1 VNSLLADWRI
11 SEIENWESKTQV
23 TLAERRRM
31 YHTAGLVVTHLE
43 RDVRE
48 EFKRELQ
55 IEIGERKMQ
64 NEKISRRGNG
74 VGVIG

>member
-1 VNSLLADWRI
+1 MGHA
-11 SEIENWESKTQV
+11 
-23 TLAERRRM
+23 
-31 YHTAGLVVTHLE
+31 AGLEVTDLE
-43 RDVRE
+43 REVRE
-48 EFKRELQ
+48 DMKRELQ